1 METRQLLT
9 LWLTL
14 SVSVPGTG
22 SPPPTVNGA
31 LGHSVSLPPGIPVGP
46 DVAEVWWSRT
56 SPRTRIVKYSKGHI
70 EYSGTEYK
78 RRVTLHP
85 GNFSLEIRDLRRE
98 DAGDYEVDVTASSG
112 AENKTT
118 VRLEVSAATGSPPP
132 TVNGALG
139 HSVSLPPGIPVGPDV
154 AEVQW
159 MRISPRTRIVKY
171 SKGHI
176 EYAGAEEYKRRVT
189 LHPGDFSLEIR
200 DLRREDT
207 GDYEVDV
214 TASSGAENKTTV
226 RLEVSEPVSGT
237 HITVQN
243 ITETCNL
250 TLTCSVTS
258 GDLTSFRWWRG
269 GEAVAN
275 DTTHHLWEHGEMLEI
290 HHTAEVEDVVYRCE
304 ARNPVSEGT
313 AQIRLWD
320 VCKLHKPHH
329 NTKTLNTT
337 TTLLIVLAVLV
348 TFLICALTVI
358 LLVIRRRR
366 AAGREMSSDTEDPVD
381 TGTVYA
387 DLRLSQNHHANRQPP
402 VGNKRCVGLE
412 VSAENPATEYAA
424 VVYRATPHPGFA
436 EVGAR
441 RQRPAV

>member
-118 VRLEVSAATGSPPP
+118 VRLEVS
-132 TVNGALG
+132 
-139 HSVSLPPGIPVGPDV
+139 
-154 AEVQW
+154 
-159 MRISPRTRIVKY
+159 
-171 SKGHI
+171 
-176 EYAGAEEYKRRVT
+176 
-189 LHPGDFSLEIR
+189 
-200 DLRREDT
+200 
-207 GDYEVDV
+207 
-214 TASSGAENKTTV
+214 
-226 RLEVSEPVSGT
+226 EPVSRPY
-237 HITVQN
+237 ITVQYTSKN
-243 ITETCNL
+243 CDL

-258 GDLTSFRWWRG
+258 GNPTSFRWWRG
-269 GEAVAN
+269 GESVRN
-275 DTTHHLWEHGEMLEI
+275 DSTHHLWEHGETVEI

-304 ARNPVSEGT
+304 ARNPVSEVT
-313 AQIRLWD
+313 AQIQLWD
-320 VCKLHKPHH
+320 VCKLHTPAPD
-329 NTKTLNTT
+329 TT
-337 TTLLIVLAVLV
+337 TPPIVLAVLV
-348 TFLICALTVI
+348 MNLLISAFIVI

-366 AAGREMSSDTEDPVD
+366 AAGTEGPAE
-381 TGTVYA
+381 TGTDYEIVHQMENRRA
-387 DLRLSQNHHANRQPP
+387 GRQPP
-402 VGNKRCVGLE
+402 EGNKGHEDGIYTVQAPPSLSLCSLRCTGSPRVTNARLTNTCADESASLLFGLLSPSVSLFHFLTFLLFLSLPLVSLCFLTPSLSASTE
-412 VSAENPATEYAA
+412 V
-424 VVYRATPHPGFA
+424 
-436 EVGAR
+436 
-441 RQRPAV
+441 